1 MRRFPVS
8 TACRN
13 VSRGLPHVA
22 ALSHGGGFVMPLH
35 TLLTK
40 PMFSAVNRCEVQLTH
55 LVTRPGISTDNR
67 STQTAVPV

>member
-22 ALSHGGGFVMPLH
+22 ALPHGGGFVMPLH
-35 TLLTK
+35 PVLTK
-40 PMFSAVNRCEVQLTH
+40 PTFSAVNGCEVQLTH
-55 LVTRPGISTDNR
+55 LVT
-67 STQTAVPV
+67 